1 MEFFI
6 GPDAQCAVDGCVQI
20 RDGDGPILDLHRQF
34 VGHANGLTVFE
45 TAASGYN
52 TERAG
57 VVSTTST
64 GVKLCRPTKLGSY
77 DDQRLVEQLVFFEI
91 EHE

>member
-1 MEFFI
+1 MAC
-6 GPDAQCAVDGCVQI
+6 P
-20 RDGDGPILDLHRQF
+20 L
-34 VGHANGLTVFE
+34 FE
-45 TAASGYN
+45 PAASSYN

-64 GVKLCRPTKLGSY
+64 VVELCRSSKLGGY
-77 DDQRLVEQLVFFEI
+77 DDQRLVDQLVFFKI

>member
-20 RDGDGPILDLHRQF
+20 RDGDGPILNLHRQF
-34 VGHANGLTVFE
+34 VGHANDLPVFE
-45 TAASGYN
+45 SAASGYN

-64 GVKLCRPTKLGSY
+64 VVELCRSTKLGGY

-91 EHE
+91 EYE